1 MSFVEDSY
9 DSAPVSYRAIAGYCL
24 DFQALDGDSNV
35 VLGDVVRRG
44 LGDAVVEDMRR
55 QPCRQQP
62 REVGAVVG
70 AGAKFAANHRYTTG
84 SVCARHVVGKV
95 EEKKL
100 GGQRAAVRG
109 CFCRGGTDC

>member
-1 MSFVEDSY
+1 M
-9 DSAPVSYRAIAGYCL
+9 R
-24 DFQALDGDSNV
+24 V
-35 VLGDVVRRG
+35 V
-44 LGDAVVEDMRR
+44 
-55 QPCRQQP
+55 
-62 REVGAVVG
+62 
-70 AGAKFAANHRYTTG
+70 AKFAANHRYTTG